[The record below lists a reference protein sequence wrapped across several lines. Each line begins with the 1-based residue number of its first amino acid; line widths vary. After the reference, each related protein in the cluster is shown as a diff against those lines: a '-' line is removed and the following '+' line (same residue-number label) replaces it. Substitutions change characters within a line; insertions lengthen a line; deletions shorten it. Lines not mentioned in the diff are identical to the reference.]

1 MLQRRASRMSVG
13 QNLIHR
19 SNFVRSKKRSSETR
33 KPNWV
38 TENIRLTKQQRLK
51 FATCTSVGDIV
62 LVMFYCSA
70 TLNPALL
77 CGLGKTLYFQ
87 KVSGEYTL
95 WFLCAPNLLRRGA
108 WGIYKRCYDTLPPN
122 NTDDCPLALF
132 PESVDIV
139 KSRGLLEN
147 NPFLFFNIDDH
158 HTHVRGTLQIKFFL
172 EIKAA
177 AQQHNNF
184 LPTSIS

>member
-38 TENIRLTKQQRLK
+38 TENIRLTKQRLK

-70 TLNPALL
+70 TLNPACFVAWARHFTFRRSPANTHYDFYVHLICFDAELEEYINDVMILYHLTTLMIVLL
-77 CGLGKTLYFQ
+77 LYSLSQ
-87 KVSGEYTL
+87 
-95 WFLCAPNLLRRGA
+95 
-108 WGIYKRCYDTLPPN
+108 
-122 NTDDCPLALF
+122 
-132 PESVDIV
+132 
-139 KSRGLLEN
+139 
-147 NPFLFFNIDDH
+147 
-158 HTHVRGTLQIKFFL
+158 
-172 EIKAA
+172 
-177 AQQHNNF
+177 
-184 LPTSIS
+184 SI